1 MMKICILLLVA
12 NIESLKISKTSYILE
27 YEYDDME
34 EEIKISNDK

>member
-1 MMKICILLLVA
+1 MKIRILLLVA
-12 NIESLKISKTSYILE
+12 NIESLKISEISYILE